1 MINVVFTI
9 ITLYRIFGIC
19 FQQHGSMMLKIPELA
34 GLAGSSGLWACDS
47 QAQCAGNAMCS

>member
-1 MINVVFTI
+1 VINVVLTI

-34 GLAGSSGLWACDS
+34 GLAGSSGLWARDS
-47 QAQCAGNAMCS
+47 QAQCTGNAMCS